1 MLMRCENCGAPQE
14 FDELTQVTE
23 CDYCG
28 QNNFVQRPGE
38 TRTSA
43 SPEHCPGCGYR
54 LFGART
60 SNGFIWGCGHCGGV
74 WLDLANCKTLAAG
87 SNTEVVEMAKR
98 AAGNARLRGQD
109 AKVPRACPVCDERM
123 HMTPILGGIR
133 TVDACPQHGSFFD
146 PGEIQELHRS
156 FDAYANKPARQ
167 THLTPSRRDWN
178 HTPATDAE
186 LAAFAAA
193 VKKPNHDDADVKA
206 LFTGGVML
214 LSILAAASDD

>member
-14 FDELTQVTE
+14 FDEVTQVTE

-60 SNGFIWGCGHCGGV
+60 SSGFIYGCGQCGGV
-74 WLDLANCKTLAAG
+74 WLDLANCKKLHEGTN
-87 SNTEVVEMAKR
+87 SEVAQMATV
-98 AAGNARLRGQD
+98 ATVNARARGQE
-109 AKVPRACPVCDERM
+109 AKVPRSCPVCDERM
-123 HMTPILGGIR
+123 MMTPVFGGKR
-133 TVDACPQHGSFFD
+133 TVDACALHGSFFD
-146 PGEIQELHRS
+146 AGEVQELHRAFS
-156 FDAYANKPARQ
+156 AYVKKPRRQ
-167 THLTPSRRDWN
+167 TDLTPSERVWN
-178 HTPATDAE
+178 HKPPTEAE
-186 LAAFAAA
+186 LAAFANA
-193 VKKPNHDDADVKA
+193 VKKPAHDEADVKA

-214 LSILAAASDD
+214 LDVLTAKNKD